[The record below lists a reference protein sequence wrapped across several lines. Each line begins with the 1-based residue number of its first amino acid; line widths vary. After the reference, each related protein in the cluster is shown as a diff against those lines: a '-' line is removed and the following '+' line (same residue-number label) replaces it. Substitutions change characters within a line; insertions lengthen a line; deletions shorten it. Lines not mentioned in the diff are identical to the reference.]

1 MTRAGLESEAVKR
14 LLRGIRDDAV
24 RQILARCLDGSIS
37 PAVALMQMLIETE
50 NAVVVRAAVDDV
62 TRRAAALSRSGD
74 NLLRDRVDDLTQL
87 VLENEEGCSLIA
99 EMLRSNMDSSDPAPS
114 VEEGIAFCER
124 LFDWSVQQSEE
135 ASVALYSLG
144 SPELLER
151 ATREIVV
158 QLERW
163 GILSRDRVVLDIG
176 CGIGRLEVELASRV
190 AAVHGMD
197 VSMQM
202 INAALRR
209 CAPLSNVH
217 LLKVTGRDMADY
229 SDASFDAAI
238 AIDTFP
244 YINQSG
250 VALVERYFAEA
261 QRVLKPGGDFV
272 IANFSYS
279 TDDTADESSVRSLAG
294 RHSFETITAGERP
307 FALWDGL
314 VFHLRKKRIEV

>member
-24 RQILARCLDGSIS
+24 RQILARCLDGNIS

-50 NAVVVRAAVDDV
+50 NAVVVRSAVDDV

-74 NLLRDRVDDLTQL
+74 SLLRDRVDDLTQL
-87 VLENEEGCSLIA
+87 VLENEQGCTRIA
-99 EMLRSNMDSSDPAPS
+99 EMLRSKMDSLDPAPS

-144 SPELLER
+144 NPELLER

-176 CGIGRLEVELASRV
+176 CGIGRLEVEVASRV
-190 AAVHGMD
+190 AVVHGMD

-217 LLKVTGRDMADY
+217 LLKVTGRDLADY

-244 YINQSG
+244 YMNQSG
-250 VALVERYFAEA
+250 AALVERYFAEV

-272 IANFSYS
+272 IAKFSHGN
-279 TDDTADESSVRSLAG
+279 DDMADESAVRGLAG

-307 FALWDGL
+307 FVLWDGL
-314 VFHLRKKRIEV
+314 VFHLRKKWVEG